1 MFLGIIIITMDGR
14 NSEREAA
21 FNTYNCV

>member
-1 MFLGIIIITMDGR
+1 MFLGIMIITMNGR